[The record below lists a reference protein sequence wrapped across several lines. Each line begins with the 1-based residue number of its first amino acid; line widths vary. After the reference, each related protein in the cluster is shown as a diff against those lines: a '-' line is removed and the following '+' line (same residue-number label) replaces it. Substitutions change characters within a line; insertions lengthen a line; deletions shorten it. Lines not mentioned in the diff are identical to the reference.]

1 MNQARF
7 ITVLM
12 TLAITFAAA
21 GQSFAQEPARQEK
34 PRPARPPQRP
44 ATEPEPEVIQETPE
58 EAMRRTLT
66 TLTDQIGALTIE
78 VQKLRLETERSSL
91 TLELLLNEERLA
103 RVEEKLEAAL
113 DFKTQLDA
121 REQEIQRRL
130 RNVPQEAILRGGLRR
145 EESEN
150 AIRIELQRMLEDTR
164 TQQSTQQQRI
174 SELQI
179 QASRLRQRVE
189 TIRRRL
195 EPPESNKQ

>member
-1 MNQARF
+1 MKRARL
-7 ITVLM
+7 IIALII
-12 TLAITFAAA
+12 LAITVTAPVR
-21 GQSFAQEPARQEK
+21 GFAQEPAKQEK
-34 PRPARPPQRP
+34 PRPARPIQRP
-44 ATEPEPEVIQETPE
+44 APQPEPDVIQQTPE
-58 EAMRRTLT
+58 EAMRQMLSTLA
-66 TLTDQIGALTIE
+66 DQIGALSIE

-91 TLELLLNEERLA
+91 TLELLLNEERLG

-130 RNVPQEAILRGGLRR
+130 RNVPQEAMLRGGLRR
-145 EESEN
+145 EETEN
-150 AIRIELQRMLEDTR
+150 AIRAELSRMLEDTR

-174 SELQI
+174 SELQT

>member
-1 MNQARF
+1 MKQARF
-7 ITVLM
+7 IIGLM
-12 TLAITFAAA
+12 TLAITFAAT

-44 ATEPEPEVIQETPE
+44 APEPEPEVIQETPE

-66 TLTDQIGALTIE
+66 TLADQIGALTLE

-113 DFKTQLDA
+113 DFKSQLDA

-130 RNVPQEAILRGGLRR
+130 RNVSQEAMLRGGLRR
-145 EESEN
+145 EETEN
-150 AIRIELQRMLEDTR
+150 AIRTELQRMLEDTR

-174 SELQI
+174 TELQT
-179 QASRLRQRVE
+179 QAGRLRHRVE

-195 EPPESNKQ
+195 EPPETNKQ

>member
-1 MNQARF
+1 MKQARF
-7 ITVLM
+7 ITALI

-21 GQSFAQEPARQEK
+21 GQSFAQEPVRPEK
-34 PRPARPPQRP
+34 PRPARPLQRP
-44 ATEPEPEVIQETPE
+44 APQPEPEVIQETSE
-58 EAMRRTLT
+58 EAMRKALNTLA
-66 TLTDQIGALTIE
+66 DQIGALTIE

-91 TLELLLNEERLA
+91 TLELLLNEERLG

-130 RNVPQEAILRGGLRR
+130 RNVPQEAMLRGGLRR
-145 EESEN
+145 EETEN
-150 AIRIELQRMLEDTR
+150 AIRTELQRMLEDTR
-164 TQQSTQQQRI
+164 TQQSNQQQRI

-179 QASRLRQRVE
+179 QATRLRQRVE

-195 EPPESNKQ
+195 EPKEDSKQ